1 MSNKIIPYRSDLK
14 ELARVLRKSQ
24 TEAEKLLWDAIRR
37 KKLGVEFH
45 RQIPLL
51 DFIVDFYCH
60 ELGFAI
66 EVDGSIHDTQFLEDA
81 HRAGQIEQYGIKI
94 LRFTNDQVFKDIN
107 SVIAAIK
114 SEIEERS

>member
-1 MSNKIIPYRSDLK
+1 M
-14 ELARVLRKSQ
+14 RKSQ